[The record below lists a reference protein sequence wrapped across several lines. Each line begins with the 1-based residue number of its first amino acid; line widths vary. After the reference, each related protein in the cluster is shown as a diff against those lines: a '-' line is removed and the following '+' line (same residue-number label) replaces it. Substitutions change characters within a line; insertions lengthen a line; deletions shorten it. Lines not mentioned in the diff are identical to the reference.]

1 MMKREADNCGIKL
14 SDVGRAMLKDYIDIN
29 SEEYVQVFKRYK
41 LGVGG
46 ILEFEEKSSKKT
58 RNLKKIYSKTIT
70 SSRQASGKVS

>member
-1 MMKREADNCGIKL
+1 MMKREADNCGVKL

-46 ILEFEEKSSKKT
+46 ILELEEKS
-58 RNLKKIYSKTIT
+58 
-70 SSRQASGKVS
+70 

>member
-46 ILEFEEKSSKKT
+46 ILELEEKSSKKT

-70 SSRQASGKVS
+70 SSRHPSGKVS